1 MLFVGRKEQEIIE
14 HFKKHIK
21 AVEETLDGL
30 EQLLETYKK
39 GDSDDLDRVNDII
52 HERESEADKIRRSME
67 TEMYQGAFLPNF
79 RGDFLGLVE
88 NFDRIANRAEGIAD
102 HIILTR
108 IVIPDELIDDLVE
121 QFRMSL
127 KTYKSLKD
135 GAEMLFEDLEQAA
148 ELVLRT
154 EKLEHDEDSFE
165 RNLIKKVF
173 SMDLELAHKNQ
184 LRELVMSIGDIADL
198 SEDCSDRIEIVVLKR
213 RV

>member
-1 MLFVGRKEQEIIE
+1 
-14 HFKKHIK
+14 
-21 AVEETLDGL
+21 
-30 EQLLETYKK
+30 
-39 GDSDDLDRVNDII
+39 
-52 HERESEADKIRRSME
+52 
-67 TEMYQGAFLPNF
+67 MYRGAFLPNF

-102 HIILTR
+102 HIILTK
-108 IVIPDELIDDLVE
+108 ILIPDELIDDLAE

-135 GAEMLFEDLEQAA
+135 AAEMLFEDLEQAA
-148 ELVLRT
+148 ELVLKT
-154 EKLEHDEDSFE
+154 EKLEHAEDSFE

-173 SMDLELAHKNQ
+173 SMDIELAHKSQ

>member
-21 AVEETLDGL
+21 AVEETLDSL

-39 GDSDDLDRVNDII
+39 GDSDDLEKVNDII

-67 TEMYQGAFLPNF
+67 TEMYRGAFLSNF

-102 HIILTR
+102 HIILTK
-108 IVIPDELIDDLVE
+108 IVIPDEIINDLID
-121 QFRMSL
+121 QFKMSL
-127 KTYKSLKD
+127 KTYRSLKD

-165 RNLIKKVF
+165 RNLIKKVY

-213 RV
+213 KV

>member
-21 AVEETLDGL
+21 AVEETLDSL

-39 GDSDDLDRVNDII
+39 GDSDDLEKVNDII

-67 TEMYQGAFLPNF
+67 TEMYRGAFLPNF

-102 HIILTR
+102 HIILTK
-108 IVIPDELIDDLVE
+108 IVIPDEIINDLID
-121 QFRMSL
+121 QFKMSL
-127 KTYKSLKD
+127 KTYRSLKD

-165 RNLIKKVF
+165 RNLIKKVY

-213 RV
+213 KV

>member
-1 MLFVGRKEQEIIE
+1 MLFVGKKEQDIIE

-21 AVEETLDGL
+21 AVEETLEGL
-30 EQLLETYKK
+30 GQLLETYKK
-39 GDSDDLDRVNDII
+39 GDSDDLEKVNDII
-52 HERESEADKIRRSME
+52 HERESDADKVRRSME
-67 TEMYQGAFLPNF
+67 TEMYRGAFLPNF

-108 IVIPDELIDDLVE
+108 IVIPDELIDDLIK
-121 QFRMSL
+121 QFGMSL
-127 KTYKSLKD
+127 KTYKSLRD
-135 GAEMLFEDLEQAA
+135 GAEELFDDLEEAA
-148 ELVLRT
+148 ELVLKT
-154 EKLEHDEDSFE
+154 EKLEHDEDQFE
-165 RNLIKKVF
+165 RDLIKKVF

-184 LRELVMSIGDIADL
+184 LRELILSIGDLADL

>member
-21 AVEETLDGL
+21 AVEETLDSL

-39 GDSDDLDRVNDII
+39 GDTDDLEKVNDII

-67 TEMYQGAFLPNF
+67 TEMYRGAFLPNF

-102 HIILTR
+102 HIILTK
-108 IVIPDELIDDLVE
+108 IVIPDEIINDLID
-121 QFRMSL
+121 QFKMSL
-127 KTYKSLKD
+127 KTYRSLKD

-165 RNLIKKVF
+165 RNLIKKVY

-213 RV
+213 KV

>member
-1 MLFVGRKEQEIIE
+1 
-14 HFKKHIK
+14 
-21 AVEETLDGL
+21 
-30 EQLLETYKK
+30 
-39 GDSDDLDRVNDII
+39 
-52 HERESEADKIRRSME
+52 
-67 TEMYQGAFLPNF
+67 MYRGAFLPNF

-102 HIILTR
+102 HIILTK
-108 IVIPDELIDDLVE
+108 IVIPDELIDDLAE

-135 GAEMLFEDLEQAA
+135 AAEMLFEDLEQAA
-148 ELVLRT
+148 ELVLKT
-154 EKLEHDEDSFE
+154 EKLEHAEDSFE

-173 SMDLELAHKNQ
+173 SMDIKLAHKSQ

>member
-1 MLFVGRKEQEIIE
+1 MLFVGKKEQDIIE
-14 HFKKHIK
+14 HFKNHIK
-21 AVEETLDGL
+21 AVEETLEGL
-30 EQLLETYKK
+30 GQLLETYKK
-39 GDSDDLDRVNDII
+39 GDADDLEKVNDII

-88 NFDRIANRAEGIAD
+88 NFDRIANRAEGISD
-102 HIILTR
+102 HIILTQV
-108 IVIPDELIDDLVE
+108 VIPDELIDDLIK
-121 QFRMSL
+121 QFGMSL

-135 GAEMLFEDLEQAA
+135 GAEMLFDDLEEAA
-148 ELVLRT
+148 KLVLET
-154 EKLEHDEDSFE
+154 EKLEHDEDQFE
-165 RNLIKKVF
+165 RSLIKKVF

-184 LRELVMSIGDIADL
+184 LRELIMSIGDLADL

>member
-21 AVEETLDGL
+21 AVEGTLDGL
-30 EQLLETYKK
+30 EQLLETYKE
-39 GDSDDLDRVNDII
+39 GDSDDLERVNDII

-67 TEMYQGAFLPNF
+67 TEMYRGAFLPNF

-102 HIILTR
+102 HIILTK
-108 IVIPDELIDDLVE
+108 IVIPDELIDDLAE

-135 GAEMLFEDLEQAA
+135 AAEMLFEDLEQAA
-148 ELVLRT
+148 ELVLKT
-154 EKLEHDEDSFE
+154 EKLEHAEDSFE

-173 SMDLELAHKNQ
+173 SMDIKLAHKSQ

>member
-1 MLFVGRKEQEIIE
+1 MLFVGKKEQDIIK

-21 AVEETLDGL
+21 AVEETLGGL

-39 GDSDDLDRVNDII
+39 GDSDDLEKVNDII

-102 HIILTR
+102 HIILTK
-108 IVIPDELIDDLVE
+108 IVIPDELINDLVD
-121 QFRMSL
+121 QVKMSL
-127 KTYKSLKD
+127 KTYKSLKG
-135 GAEMLFEDLEQAA
+135 GAEKLFDDLEEAA
-148 ELVLRT
+148 ELVLKT
-154 EKLEHDEDSFE
+154 EKLEHDEDQFE
-165 RNLIKKVF
+165 RDLIKKIF

-184 LRELVMSIGDIADL
+184 LRELVMSIGDLADL

-213 RV
+213 KV

>member
-21 AVEETLDGL
+21 AVEETLDSL

-39 GDSDDLDRVNDII
+39 GDSDDLEKVNDII
-52 HERESEADKIRRSME
+52 HEKESEADKIRRDME
-67 TEMYQGAFLPNF
+67 TEMYRGAFLPNF

-102 HIILTR
+102 HIILTK
-108 IVIPDELIDDLVE
+108 IVIPDEIINDLID
-121 QFRMSL
+121 QFKMSL
-127 KTYKSLKD
+127 KTYRSLKD

-165 RNLIKKVF
+165 RNLIKKVY
-173 SMDLELAHKNQ
+173 SMDLELSLIH
-184 LRELVMSIGDIADL
+184 I
-198 SEDCSDRIEIVVLKR
+198 
-213 RV
+213 